1 MARIVR
7 GGLIQASVGE
17 DASAPLDH
25 LKKRLV
31 DKHVALI
38 EEAARRD
45 VQVACLQELF
55 LSSPPTPSPTAT
67 SSGPSTA
74 SATNS
79 PGTSASS
86 TGRATSAIRA
96 GRS

>member
-45 VQVACLQELF
+45 VQVVCLQEPPTR
-55 LSSPPTPSPTAT
+55 SRWSPPTTAR
-67 SSGPSTA
+67 
-74 SATNS
+74 SA
-79 PGTSASS
+79 
-86 TGRATSAIRA
+86 
-96 GRS
+96 

>member
-45 VQVACLQELF
+45 VQVVCL
-55 LSSPPTPSPTAT
+55 
-67 SSGPSTA
+67 
-74 SATNS
+74 
-79 PGTSASS
+79 
-86 TGRATSAIRA
+86 
-96 GRS
+96 